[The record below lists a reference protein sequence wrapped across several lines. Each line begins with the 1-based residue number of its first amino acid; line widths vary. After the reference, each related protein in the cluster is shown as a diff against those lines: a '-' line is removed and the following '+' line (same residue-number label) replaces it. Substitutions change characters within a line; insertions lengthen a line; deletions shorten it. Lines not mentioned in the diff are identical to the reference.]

1 MNRTEKAEL
10 VNQFGE
16 RASKAAFVVLAEFRG
31 TKVSDINNFRR
42 ELEKNGMGFRV
53 IKNTLA
59 RRAFSSIGFVGL
71 DGHLKGMTG
80 VVMSGPDGIASAK
93 ILRDLLKPLQTVQV
107 RAGYFDGG
115 VLAGDAVKVVSELPG
130 REELLGM
137 LLATIQEGPR
147 QLVSVIA
154 APARDLVQVL
164 KNYENKLAEA
174 DQAASDLN

>member
-10 VNQFGE
+10 VNQFGG
-16 RASKAAFVVLAEFRG
+16 RASQAAFVVLTEFRG
-31 TKVSDINNFRR
+31 TTVADINRLRR
-42 ELEKNGMGFRV
+42 DLEKNGMGFRV

-59 RRAFSSIGFVGL
+59 RRAFESIGFTGL

-80 VVMSGPDGIASAK
+80 VVLSGPDGIASAK
-93 ILRDLLKPLQTVQV
+93 VLRDLLKPLQTVKV
-107 RAGYFDGG
+107 RAGYFEGG
-115 VLAGDAVKVVSELPG
+115 VLKDDAVKVVADLPG
-130 REELLGM
+130 REELLSM

-164 KNYENKLAEA
+164 KNYEIKLEEA
-174 DQAASDLN
+174 DQAASAS

>member
-1 MNRTEKAEL
+1 MNRTEKADL
-10 VNQFGE
+10 VNAFSE
-16 RASKAAFVVLAEFRG
+16 RAAKAPFLVLTEFRG
-31 TKVSDINNFRR
+31 TKVSEINQLRR
-42 ELEKNGMGFRV
+42 DLERNGMGFRV

-59 RRAFSSIGFVGL
+59 RRAFSSIGYSGL

-80 VVMSGPDGIASAK
+80 VVLSGPDGIASAK

-115 VLAGDAVKVVSELPG
+115 VLAGDAVKVVAELPG

-147 QLVSVIA
+147 QLVSVIS
-154 APARDLVQVL
+154 APARDLVQIL
-164 KNYENKLAEA
+164 KNYENELAEA
-174 DQAASDLN
+174 DQAAS